1 MQNLLADID
10 PARQSALDPEP
21 FFELSPDLLCIAGF
35 DGYFKRIN
43 PAVSRLLGYSNEE
56 LFSRPINDF
65 VYPDDQ
71 VTTAKVR
78 GELKRNRPL
87 YNFENR
93 YLTKSGEIVWLSWTS
108 LPIHQDQLIFAIGRN
123 ITHNKKLEEERN
135 ALLASLTKANKDL
148 KQITYTTSH
157 DLRSPVNSLLCVF
170 ELLDLSKIKDPE
182 TLELIGIIK
191 AAGEHLKQTLDEQ
204 VKVLSQKGT
213 LNEPIEEVGLH
224 ETLNTVL
231 KSIDSLVKTS
241 RATIHID
248 FADFDRICFNKLYL
262 ESVFLNLITNSIKYA
277 RPDRSPVITISSLI
291 QNGVHQ
297 LRFTDNG
304 LGFDMDKVRG
314 RIFGFNQK
322 FHNHI
327 DSKGIGLY
335 LVYNHIT
342 NLGGHIDVESEVN
355 AGTTFTIS
363 FSS

>member
-1 MQNLLADID
+1 MSNLLADIVTAQ
-10 PARQSALDPEP
+10 PALDPEP

-43 PAVSRLLGYSNEE
+43 PAVSKLLGYSNEE

-71 VTTAKVR
+71 DTTAKVR

-108 LPIHQDQLIFAIGRN
+108 LPLEKDQLIFAIGRN
-123 ITHNKKLEEERN
+123 ITHKKKLEEERN

-170 ELLDLSKIKDPE
+170 SLLDLTKIEDPE

-191 AAGEHLKQTLDEQ
+191 AAGEHLKLTLDEQ
-204 VKVLSQKGT
+204 VNVLSQKGT

-224 ETLNTVL
+224 ETLKTVL
-231 KSIDSLVKTS
+231 RSIDSLVKTS
-241 RATIHID
+241 RAIIHVD
-248 FADFDRICFNKLYL
+248 FNSFDRICFNKLYL

-277 RPDRSPVITISSLI
+277 RPDRSPVIKISSSI

-297 LRFTDNG
+297 LSFTDNG
-304 LGFDMDKVRG
+304 LGFDMEKVRG

-342 NLGGHIDVESEVN
+342 NLGGQIDVESEVN
-355 AGTTFTIS
+355 VGTTFTIS